1 MMTPSQLCLAAVFLL
16 SGGTALLLAG
26 LGWFGARRDEEHT
39 ANLVYAAFGLTLT
52 LSLVLCGLAL
62 FDPSNAHT
70 TVGFTWFHVADYHFE
85 LSLVA
90 DWVSIP
96 FSALCALLCALIA
109 AFSRRYLHREA
120 GYHRFYFLL
129 ALFAFAVQTTVLA
142 GSLDV
147 VFVGWELVGLCSALL
162 IAFFHER
169 RKPVEN
175 GLRTFLTY
183 RVCDVGLLSAVV
195 WVHHTVGTT
204 AFTNHQDLNAF
215 GLMAPSSARYAA
227 LIGLLLIWAALGKG
241 GQVPFG
247 GWLPK
252 AMEGPTPSSAIFYG
266 AISVHLAPFLLLRAA
281 PVLEQSVVAQAALVV
296 LGLLSALH
304 GTFAGRAQTDIKSIL
319 AFASMTQLGLILIEI
334 GLGFY
339 TVALIHA
346 LSHACVRSLQILSS
360 PNVLRE
366 YQQRERGLG
375 QPVPRT
381 GGHLERLVPKN
392 LQPWL
397 YRLALERGYY
407 DAILQDY
414 VVGPFVRSFRRIDA
428 AEQHLTAWLE
438 GATAPPDRR
447 PTNTKPATTKPEPR
461 LDDAQ

>member
-1 MMTPSQLCLAAVFLL
+1 MTPSQLCLAAVFMV
-16 SGGTALLLAG
+16 SGAAALLLAA
-26 LGWFGARRDEEHT
+26 LGWFGARRNEEHT
-39 ANLVYAAFGLTLT
+39 ANLVYIAFGVTLT
-52 LSLVLCGLAL
+52 LSFVLCGLAL
-62 FDPSNAHT
+62 FDAENAHT
-70 TVGFTWFHVADYHFE
+70 SLRYTWFKVADYHFE

-90 DWVSIP
+90 DWVSMP

-109 AFSRRYLHREA
+109 VFSKRYLHREP

-129 ALFAFAVQTTVLA
+129 SLFAFAVQTTVLA

-175 GLRTFLTY
+175 GLRTFMTY

-204 AFTNHQDLNAF
+204 AFMSNTQLNAF
-215 GLMAPSSARYAA
+215 GLMAPSSVQHAT

-247 GWLPK
+247 AWLPR

-281 PVLEQSVVAQAALVV
+281 PVLERSSVAQAALVL
-296 LGLLSALH
+296 LGLVSALH

-319 AFASMTQLGLILIEI
+319 AFASMTQVGLILVEI
-334 GLGFY
+334 GLGWY
-339 TVALIHA
+339 TVALVHA
-346 LSHACVRSLQILSS
+346 LSHACIRSLQILSS

-366 YQQRERGLG
+366 HQQREQGFG

-381 GGHLERLVPKN
+381 GGHLERLVPKR

-397 YRLALERGYY
+397 YRHALERGYY

-414 VVGPFVRSFRRIDA
+414 VVDPFMRSFRRIDT

-438 GATAPPDRR
+438 GATTRSEHRPPS
-447 PTNTKPATTKPEPR
+447 TKPEPR
-461 LDDAQ
+461 LDGAQ